1 MDGSISS
8 PLRRKYSGP
17 IRLRATTTEIPT
29 FHLERGRDRVG
40 GQHQKR
46 DEGLDG
52 LLGWRA
58 GESREKER
66 MAKMANERIEQLGGI
81 LGPVGT
87 NSAGLALTRQQQFVM

>member
-58 GESREKER
+58 GESRERGWRKWPTKESNSW
-66 MAKMANERIEQLGGI
+66 KVSWVQS
-81 LGPVGT
+81 GPIVQD
-87 NSAGLALTRQQQFVM
+87 LP

>member
-17 IRLRATTTEIPT
+17 IRLLATTTEIPT

-58 GESREKER
+58 GESREREDGENGQRKNR
-66 MAKMANERIEQLGGI
+66 TAGRYLGSSRN
-81 LGPVGT
+81 L
-87 NSAGLALTRQQQFVM
+87 